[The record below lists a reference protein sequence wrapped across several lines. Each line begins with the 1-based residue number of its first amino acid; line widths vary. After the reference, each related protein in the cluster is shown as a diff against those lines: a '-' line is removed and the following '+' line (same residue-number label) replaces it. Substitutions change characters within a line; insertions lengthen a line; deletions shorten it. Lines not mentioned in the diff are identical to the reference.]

1 MYSQEQLEETVKYL
15 QKENIELKNRIDHLQ
30 RVISELYTELQKNKP
45 LL

>member
-15 QKENIELKNRIDHLQ
+15 QKENIELKNKIDHLQ
-30 RVISELYTELQKNKP
+30 RVISELYTELQKNKS